1 MLDFLCLA
9 KYPVHTDE
17 TLDLLDDAL
26 GRFHNNKDIFI
37 DLGVRANFNIPK
49 LHFSGHYRYFIE
61 LFGTTD
67 NYNTEYTERLHIDL
81 AKDAYRST
89 NFKDEYPQMTAW
101 LERREKI
108 LRHDKFIRRQFS
120 THGGI
125 HPPPLKP
132 PPCLVQPRELLM
144 AKHPSAHSISLHSLK
159 DDYGATFFQAALAR
173 FVAQYQ
179 NPNFTKAQVEAAS
192 LNIHIPFQKLSVYHR
207 IKFVSRDPYSL
218 DHIQTVVDSIHA
230 QPARLDKYGKI
241 IPGRFDTGLINY
253 KNGGVRGV
261 KGQCSVYTCNIMILN
276 RTISLHRSLRWTDTL
291 CLHSSSTRSQ
301 TVVLGTSSSACTS
314 EIPCVCRVV
323 HTISSFGRPQSP
335 SIQDFKTP
343 CPWRATSQHCTS
355 PTDTSK
361 RSLISEVWSD
371 CTGRMEV
378 E

>member
-1 MLDFLCLA
+1 MKGISHLSRVTGTEHDQISRFLLGIIIDMHLPDNMNPTRLLRAVRGMLDFLYLA

-26 GRFHNNKDIFI
+26 GHFHDNKDIFI

-49 LHFSGHYRYFIE
+49 LHFTGHYRYFIE

-108 LRHDKFIRRQFS
+108 LRHDKFICRQFF
-120 THGGI
+120 THDEGI
-125 HPPPLKP
+125 HPPPPKP
-132 PPCLVQPRELLM
+132 PPCLVPPRELLM
-144 AKHPSAHSISLHSLK
+144 AKHPSAHSISLRTLK

-179 NPNFTKAQVEAAS
+179 NPHSTKAQVEVAS
-192 LNIHIPFQKLSVYHR
+192 LNVHIPFQKLSVYHR
-207 IKFVSRDPYSL
+207 IKFVSQNPYSL
-218 DHIQTVVDSIHA
+218 DPIQMVVDSIHA
-230 QPARLDKYGKI
+230 QPARLDKYGKV

-261 KGQCSVYTCNIMILN
+261 KGQCSVYTCN
-276 RTISLHRSLRWTDTL
+276 SGLHLTEPY
-291 CLHSSSTRSQ
+291 H
-301 TVVLGTSSSACTS
+301 
-314 EIPCVCRVV
+314 
-323 HTISSFGRPQSP
+323 
-335 SIQDFKTP
+335 
-343 CPWRATSQHCTS
+343 
-355 PTDTSK
+355 
-361 RSLISEVWSD
+361 
-371 CTGRMEV
+371 
-378 E
+378 